1 MINSL
6 KLPFGSNHFARLF
19 RAFAGAVAAFMFCV
33 SAQAQSTNLVG
44 FWWKSSE
51 PGWGLSVQQQGTSTF
66 AVWYTY
72 DVQGAPIWYTLTC
85 SFGTGNTCA
94 GDLYTA
100 KGTPLT
106 QITGSANSTAIKAGT
121 GSLTLAG
128 NTLSLAYTIGTVTQT
143 RANIE
148 RFNFAASS
156 PACTFQNVSSRANL
170 TNYTDHWWGGSGAS
184 GWGIQISHQE
194 KTVFLGWYS
203 YNDQGTASWTTGIGT
218 QGAANSQLIK
228 GSIYRVPAG
237 TPFSQIG
244 NGTQPA
250 STDIGTFELNFTDG
264 EKGRFTYTLPSS
276 NIAARSLG
284 IERFAIAGGAV
295 NVCGTVTS
303 AITVTKSDAARFL
316 GQATFGPRMAEVDAL
331 SASSYEAWLADQF
344 SKAQTRNLPA
354 VAAYIATLPV
364 DDRRGQAGFTWTM
377 WKTFSS
383 SDDQLRQRMAYA
395 LSQIFV
401 ISLDSNIANA
411 NPRGP
416 ANYLDVL
423 GENAFGN
430 YRALLEAV
438 TYSPMMGIYLSSM
451 RNQKENPA
459 TGSVPDENY
468 AREIMQLFSIGLYQL
483 NQDGTQKLD
492 GAGNPIETYTNAD
505 ITGLAKVFTGL
516 SWTGPDTSSAR
527 FLATN
532 GIPRGTD
539 DPDREIKPMQA
550 YNQFH
555 ATQEKRFLGVTIPA
569 TSTADANSDI
579 RIALDTLFNHPNV
592 GPFIGKQL
600 IQRLVTSNPSP
611 AYVSRVAAAFNDNGA
626 NVRGDMKAVIR
637 AILLDPEARSST
649 AVTAQ
654 SGKLREPAV
663 RFLQWMRTFNAKSQD
678 GRYLLG
684 ATSDPSTQLAQSPM
698 RSPSVFNFYR
708 PGYVPPNSRVGSANL
723 VAPEMQITTETSVA
737 GYLNFMRGVI
747 TSGIGVTGTGGTR
760 DIQADYGPELAL
772 AANPDQLVDRV
783 NLLLTGNKLSPT
795 TRTLIR
801 DAIASVNIGTTNPD
815 ADRRNRVNLAIYLTM
830 ASTEYLLQN

>member
-1 MINSL
+1 
-6 KLPFGSNHFARLF
+6 
-19 RAFAGAVAAFMFCV
+19 
-33 SAQAQSTNLVG
+33 
-44 FWWKSSE
+44 
-51 PGWGLSVQQQGTSTF
+51 
-66 AVWYTY
+66 
-72 DVQGAPIWYTLTC
+72 
-85 SFGTGNTCA
+85 
-94 GDLYTA
+94 
-100 KGTPLT
+100 
-106 QITGSANSTAIKAGT
+106 
-121 GSLTLAG
+121 
-128 NTLSLAYTIGTVTQT
+128 
-143 RANIE
+143 
-148 RFNFAASS
+148 
-156 PACTFQNVSSRANL
+156 
-170 TNYTDHWWGGSGAS
+170 
-184 GWGIQISHQE
+184 
-194 KTVFLGWYS
+194 
-203 YNDQGTASWTTGIGT
+203 
-218 QGAANSQLIK
+218 
-228 GSIYRVPAG
+228 
-237 TPFSQIG
+237 
-244 NGTQPA
+244 
-250 STDIGTFELNFTDG
+250 
-264 EKGRFTYTLPSS
+264 
-276 NIAARSLG
+276 
-284 IERFAIAGGAV
+284 
-295 NVCGTVTS
+295 
-303 AITVTKSDAARFL
+303 
-316 GQATFGPRMAEVDAL
+316 
-331 SASSYEAWLADQF
+331 
-344 SKAQTRNLPA
+344 
-354 VAAYIATLPV
+354 
-364 DDRRGQAGFTWTM
+364 M

-516 SWTGPDTSSAR
+516 SWTGSDTSDAR
-527 FLATN
+527 FRRAN
-532 GIPRGTD
+532 GIPGVND

-569 TSTADANSDI
+569 TSTADTNGDI

-600 IQRLVTSNPSP
+600 IQRLVTSNPTP
-611 AYVSRVAAAFNDNGA
+611 AYVSRVAAAFNNNGA
-626 NVRGDMKAVIR
+626 NLRGDMKAVIR

-654 SGKLREPAV
+654 SGKLREPVV
-663 RFLQWMRTFNAKSQD
+663 RLLQWMRTFNAKSQD

-684 ATSDPSTQLAQSPM
+684 TTSDPSTQLAQSPM

-708 PGYVPPNSRVGSANL
+708 PGYVPPNSRIGNANL

-747 TSGIGVTGTGGTR
+747 TSGSGVIGTSGTR

-783 NLLLTGNKLSPT
+783 NLLLTGNKLGPT

-801 DAIASVNIGTTNPD
+801 DAVASVNIGTTNPD

>member
-1 MINSL
+1 
-6 KLPFGSNHFARLF
+6 
-19 RAFAGAVAAFMFCV
+19 
-33 SAQAQSTNLVG
+33 
-44 FWWKSSE
+44 
-51 PGWGLSVQQQGTSTF
+51 
-66 AVWYTY
+66 
-72 DVQGAPIWYTLTC
+72 
-85 SFGTGNTCA
+85 
-94 GDLYTA
+94 
-100 KGTPLT
+100 
-106 QITGSANSTAIKAGT
+106 
-121 GSLTLAG
+121 
-128 NTLSLAYTIGTVTQT
+128 
-143 RANIE
+143 
-148 RFNFAASS
+148 
-156 PACTFQNVSSRANL
+156 
-170 TNYTDHWWGGSGAS
+170 
-184 GWGIQISHQE
+184 
-194 KTVFLGWYS
+194 
-203 YNDQGTASWTTGIGT
+203 
-218 QGAANSQLIK
+218 LIK

-237 TPFSQIG
+237 TPFSQTG

-264 EKGRFTYTLPSS
+264 EKGSFTYTLPSS
-276 NIAARSLG
+276 NIPARALA

-295 NVCGTVTS
+295 NVCGAATS
-303 AITVTKSDAARFL
+303 NITVAKSDAARFL

-331 SASSYEAWLADQF
+331 AASSYEAWLNEQF
-344 SKAQTRNLPA
+344 AKPQTLHLPA
-354 VAAYIATLPV
+354 VAAYQATLPV
-364 DDRRGQAGFTWTM
+364 DERRGQVAFTWGL
-377 WKTFSS
+377 WKVLSTG
-383 SDDQLRQRMAYA
+383 DDQLRQRVAYA
-395 LSQIFV
+395 LSQLFV
-401 ISLDSNIANA
+401 ISLDSNISFS

-416 ANYLDVL
+416 ANYLDML
-423 GENAFGN
+423 GQNAFGN
-430 YRALLEAV
+430 YRQLLEAV

-492 GAGNPIETYTNAD
+492 GAGNPIETYNNAD

-516 SWTGPDTSSAR
+516 SWTGPDTSDAR
-527 FLATN
+527 FRRAN
-532 GIPRGTD
+532 GIPGVND

-555 ATQEKRFLGVTIPA
+555 ATQEKRFLGVTIPVQ
-569 TSTADANSDI
+569 TTADTNGDI

-611 AYVSRVAAAFNDNGA
+611 AYVSRVAAAFNNNGT

-637 AILLDPEARSST
+637 AVLLDPEARSSA

-663 RFLQWMRTFNAKSQD
+663 RLLQWMRTFNAKSQD

-737 GYLNFMRGVI
+737 GYLNFMRNVI
-747 TSGIGVTGTGGTR
+747 GLGIGVTGTTGTR
-760 DIQADYGPELAL
+760 DIQADYGAELAL

-783 NLLLTGNKLSPT
+783 NLLLTGNKLSLT

-801 DAIASVNIGTTNPD
+801 DAVASVNIGTTNPD
-815 ADRRNRVNLAIYLTM
+815 TDRRNRVNLAIYLTM